1 MGYDINRALLVAR
14 DFANECLV
22 STGHNRSISFQDVEI
37 LFKEWKNTTR
47 STMQMPRIGPVLL
60 RRLILS
66 VCRDAAVWG
75 NSYIGLERRRENKLC
90 VAK

>member
-1 MGYDINRALLVAR
+1 MGYNIDRALLVAR
-14 DFANECLV
+14 DFANECLRPA
-22 STGHNRSISFQDVEI
+22 GHNRAISFKDMEA

-47 STMQMPRIGPVLL
+47 ATMPMPRISPVLL

-75 NSYIGLERRRENKLC
+75 NSYVGLERRQET
-90 VAK
+90 